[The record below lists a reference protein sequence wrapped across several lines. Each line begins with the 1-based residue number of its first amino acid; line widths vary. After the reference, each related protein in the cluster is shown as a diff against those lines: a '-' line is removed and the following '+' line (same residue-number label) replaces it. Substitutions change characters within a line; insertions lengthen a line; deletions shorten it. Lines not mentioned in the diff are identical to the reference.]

1 MADDREAL
9 KARFA
14 ARVPSQAIAPAEL
27 SPNTDVFS
35 EPATTTPM
43 PPGFDRIQLKIR
55 RTQAKG
61 LVGGVGFSIHVV
73 AELSP
78 AAHEAVKRY
87 RLGDAIL
94 YQKQLVPQFT
104 DSVIVMI
111 WRVVKLWFTKNR
123 WRITVNDLVR
133 GRKLTAKNVIDMLEI
148 EADLRKAA
156 DMFAQV
162 LRAAAWFGGEEII
175 EL

>member
-1 MADDREAL
+1 M
-9 KARFA
+9 
-14 ARVPSQAIAPAEL
+14 
-27 SPNTDVFS
+27 
-35 EPATTTPM
+35 
-43 PPGFDRIQLKIR
+43 
-55 RTQAKG
+55 
-61 LVGGVGFSIHVV
+61 
-73 AELSP
+73 
-78 AAHEAVKRY
+78 
-87 RLGDAIL
+87 
-94 YQKQLVPQFT
+94 
-104 DSVIVMI
+104 
-111 WRVVKLWFTKNR
+111 KLWFTKNR

>member
-14 ARVPSQAIAPAEL
+14 ARAPSQAIAPAEL

-55 RTQAKG
+55 RTQSKS
-61 LVGGVGFSIHVV
+61 VGGSVGFSIHVV

-78 AAHEAVKRY
+78 AALDAVKRY

-94 YQKQLVPQFT
+94 YQKQLALQITFNFVFMLWRLFILWLT
-104 DSVIVMI
+104 RKK
-111 WRVVKLWFTKNR
+111 WRV
-123 WRITVNDLVR
+123 TVNDLVQ
-133 GRKLTAKNVIDMLEI
+133 GRTLTAKNVIDMLEI

-156 DMFAQV
+156 DTFANV